1 MLVLHS
7 AIMSNTKELATYRE
21 QHANPFG
28 GNTASQTAYKRAER
42 LSVAAHLITNFIPE
56 HEPVRT
62 QIRGKSLTLLEN
74 VLELREGFRTVGPE
88 RVNLVIAELLELTT
102 LFEIANS
109 AGYLSQMNVSVLQR
123 ACADLAHYLRQ
134 HEDSSESESLSLR
147 ENYFATSVSKKTP
160 VRQDSIKDA
169 GDSIR
174 QRFLKDKTK
183 GQIQRATPGK
193 KTRHDAVLTFVQ
205 EKGRVSIKDVA
216 EAVPGYSEK
225 TIQRELLALVARGL
239 VRKEGERRWS
249 TYVLL

>member
-102 LFEIANS
+102 LFEIAKHRVS
-109 AGYLSQMNVSVLQR
+109 DTCIIPTVADALKHAVETAG
-123 ACADLAHYLRQ
+123 
-134 HEDSSESESLSLR
+134 
-147 ENYFATSVSKKTP
+147 
-160 VRQDSIKDA
+160 A
-169 GDSIR
+169 GDAEVKFRLPPFSDTVANFCQKR
-174 QRFLKDKTK
+174 
-183 GQIQRATPGK
+183 
-193 KTRHDAVLTFVQ
+193 RHGILASLVVD
-205 EKGRVSIKDVA
+205 
-216 EAVPGYSEK
+216 P
-225 TIQRELLALVARGL
+225 RE
-239 VRKEGERRWS
+239 
-249 TYVLL
+249 